1 MNEIIFFIHIFLL
14 FASIGLA
21 KRFGKEALS
30 IIISLQI
37 VLANLF
43 VTKQITLFGLEV
55 TSTDAY
61 MIGSL
66 VGMNVLQEF
75 FGKDAAK
82 KILSFNT
89 LVLVF
94 FTFAALIQVIYKPS
108 LHDQFHSSFSEIL
121 SVSPRVFISSI
132 ISFFISQKIDIE
144 LFALF
149 RKKCSLP
156 LAMTFSLL
164 ISQAADTLLFGYLAL
179 YGIVHSLFSIIIMS
193 YAIKLI
199 TLFSMAPLTSFF
211 KKARTQ

>member
-14 FASIGLA
+14 FGSIAVA

-37 VLANLF
+37 VLSNLF
-43 VTKQITLFGLEV
+43 VTKQITLFGLDV

-75 FGKDAAK
+75 FGKFSAK

-89 LVLVF
+89 IVLIF
-94 FTFAALIQVIYKPS
+94 FSAAAFIQIIYKPS
-108 LHDQFHSSFSEIL
+108 IYDQFHSSFSTIL
-121 SVSPRVFISSI
+121 SVSPRVFIASI
-132 ISFFISQKIDIE
+132 ISFYISQQIDIE
-144 LFALF
+144 LFAIF
-149 RKKCSLP
+149 RKKCSLAI
-156 LAMTFSLL
+156 AMTFSLL
-164 ISQAADTLLFGYLAL
+164 ISQAADTVLFGYLAL
-179 YGIVHSLFSIIIMS
+179 YGIVHSLFSVIIMS
-193 YAIKLI
+193 YVIKLI

-211 KKARTQ
+211 RKAK